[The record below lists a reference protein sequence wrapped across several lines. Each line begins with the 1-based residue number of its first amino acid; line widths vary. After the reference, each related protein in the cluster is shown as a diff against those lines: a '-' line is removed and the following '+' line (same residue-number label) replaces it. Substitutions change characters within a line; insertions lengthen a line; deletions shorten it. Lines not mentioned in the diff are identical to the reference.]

1 MLYKR
6 CVPVAIISVII
17 HKNNIT
23 QTDDHQS
30 TCELFDSARMIQ
42 TKKKSPTRFDKGPFI
57 LSLKRTTKT
66 IRKALKIIPLQFL
79 ILSCQVLMKV
89 YT

>member
-1 MLYKR
+1 MLYKYR
-6 CVPVAIISVII
+6 VPVGIISVII

-30 TCELFDSARMIQ
+30 TCDLFDSACMIQ
-42 TKKKSPTRFDKGPFI
+42 TKKRSTTGFEKGPFI

-66 IRKALKIIPLQFL
+66 ICKA
-79 ILSCQVLMKV
+79 
-89 YT
+89 

>member
-17 HKNNIT
+17 HKNNI
-23 QTDDHQS
+23 

-66 IRKALKIIPLQFL
+66 IYKAVKIISLQFL
-79 ILSCQVLMKV
+79 ILSCQVVTKGNK
-89 YT
+89 